1 MPKPVEIKKYLDEY
15 IIGQDQAKRN
25 LAVAETGVREDDRM
39 TVSPARIRKLESR
52 SFKTESGI
60 EIKIPAELCSSDDA
74 VEFIHSATGGLSLLI
89 KDVLV

>member
-1 MPKPVEIKKYLDEY
+1 MEDVRSRIRENYPLAAPKFEAAL
-15 IIGQDQAKRN
+15 
-25 LAVAETGVREDDRM
+25 AETGVQENDRM
-39 TVSPARIRKLESR
+39 TVSPARMRKLESR